1 MQEKTDESWN
11 IGEIVHTLTNRF
23 LQYKTTY

>member
-23 LQYKTTY
+23 LQLKKIY